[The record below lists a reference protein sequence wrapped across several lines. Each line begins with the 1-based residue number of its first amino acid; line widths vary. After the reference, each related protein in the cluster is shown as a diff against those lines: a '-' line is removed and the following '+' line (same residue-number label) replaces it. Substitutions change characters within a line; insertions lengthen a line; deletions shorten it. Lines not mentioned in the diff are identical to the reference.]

1 MSLFPFIL
9 FSMLLLSHQT
19 NWSLACPASRHQHAC
34 QLHQLKASAASTSA
48 SAQEQEE
55 EEEGTRLDD
64 LCCLAFCC
72 STRNTKQ
79 RPQPSHYLWKQ
90 QRQQWQLQRQ
100 RQQQQQLTL
109 DPSTY
114 PPITPIDQYWGW
126 QTRCSSGDVS
136 KMYSESGGHFEI
148 VVGSLFRERGES
160 FSFSLIQGS
169 TEQLPPLLPKSST
182 H

>member
-1 MSLFPFIL
+1 MPVSCI
-9 FSMLLLSHQT
+9 SWKHQQ
-19 NWSLACPASRHQHAC
+19 HQH
-34 QLHQLKASAASTSA
+34 QHQLRPAA
-48 SAQEQEE
+48 
-55 EEEGTRLDD
+55 GGGGGGDHRLDD

-90 QRQQWQLQRQ
+90 QRQQWQLQLQQQ
-100 RQQQQQLTL
+100 RQQHSTP

-148 VVGSLFRERGES
+148 VVGSLFRERGGEFLVFIDS
-160 FSFSLIQGS
+160 RLHRAASPSLAKILHSLKYKTYTTFSQVWSPN
-169 TEQLPPLLPKSST
+169 PPNFL
-182 H
+182 